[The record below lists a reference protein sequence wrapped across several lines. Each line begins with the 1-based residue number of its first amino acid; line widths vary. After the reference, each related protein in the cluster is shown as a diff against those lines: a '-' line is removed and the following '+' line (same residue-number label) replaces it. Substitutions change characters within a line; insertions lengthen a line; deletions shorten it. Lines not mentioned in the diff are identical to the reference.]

1 VNRSVK
7 NELVCRKVCE
17 GWCDNIV
24 RIVGEGEC
32 VKVRIRVS
40 VRVGV

>member
-1 VNRSVK
+1 
-7 NELVCRKVCE
+7 LCE

-24 RIVGEGEC
+24 RIVGESEC
-32 VKVRIRVS
+32 VKVRSRVS